1 MLYLSHLASYIVY
14 FYIILFIELLIFATN
29 EKLNTYFCQ
38 IKIKKITIQLKK
50 MYKKYNNIKKIRVRK

>member
-38 IKIKKITIQLKK
+38 IKIKKIIIQLKK

>member
-29 EKLNTYFCQ
+29 EKLNIYFCQ
-38 IKIKKITIQLKK
+38 IKIIKIIIQLKK